1 MKQLYRLSHEES
13 LHPSKRILTIKTL
26 SDRNWIFVICAVI
39 RLPLTQTSE
48 IHTEAHTSA
57 EISQVFPL
65 FYSGTKTFHI
75 DFAAA
80 EIHSVQFVTVSKCS
94 CCRTDRVCEP
104 TSDLRAWSFSVF
116 CVDLL
121 VILYVSLLKQV
132 LACCSANVG
141 RRWTHNVKRQSETCP
156 EDFTVT
162 APETEVGMS
171 LFVCL
176 CNWLAPSS

>member
-13 LHPSKRILTIKTL
+13 LHPSRRILTIKTL

-141 RRWTHNVKRQSETCP
+141 RRCYCRSRLITWYFWIGGRDSRSTVRQISEHNTHSTIKLI
-156 EDFTVT
+156 F
-162 APETEVGMS
+162 
-171 LFVCL
+171 
-176 CNWLAPSS
+176 